1 VALYQFLFNCGAISP
16 NELRDLED
24 LDLLE
29 NPAANATYMQ
39 LGFAPL
45 GTSATGTG
53 PDAVPDGS
61 QYPADT
67 IEPEDI
73 PQAETEPTDA

>member
-1 VALYQFLFNCGAISP
+1 
-16 NELRDLED
+16 
-24 LDLLE
+24 
-29 NPAANATYMQ
+29 MQ

-53 PDAVPDGS
+53 PDAVPSDS
-61 QYPADT
+61 QFPADT

-73 PQAETEPTDA
+73 PQTETEPTDA